1 MKQTR
6 HLVDYTAMED
16 IVQEMVGNA
25 ITAFTTGNVKLAFQV
40 CERDDAVD
48 AMNRDIIK
56 TLANHVRTHPE
67 DADRC
72 MSLLLITRNLER
84 IGDLSTNIAED
95 VVYYI
100 EGKIIKHSHSHLP
113 KIIS

>member
-1 MKQTR
+1 
-6 HLVDYTAMED
+6 MED
-16 IVQEMVGNA
+16 VVQEMVQGC
-25 ITAFTTGNVKLAFQV
+25 ITAFTTGNVELAREV
-40 CERDDAVD
+40 CRRDDEVD
-48 AMNRDIIK
+48 EMNREIIR
-56 TLANHVRTHPE
+56 TLANYVRTHPD

-100 EGKIIKHSHSHLP
+100 EGKIIKHSGL
-113 KIIS
+113 